1 MVLCSSTGQDLT
13 LASDSSAGC
22 SHLTVLAALE
32 SLVPPLFTMYTSFCF
47 FLSHLP
53 HPPAHLSGVL
63 TVWVSSAP
71 PKPRVVVARGPSVY
85 VFSEVSCTCCG
96 IALRSFE
103 KILFKVSRD
112 NEVMQ

>member
-1 MVLCSSTGQDLT
+1 MDPDMVLCSSTGQDLT

-32 SLVPPLFTMYTSFCF
+32 SLVPPFFTMYTSFCF

-63 TVWVSSAP
+63 TVWVSSP
-71 PKPRVVVARGPSVY
+71 PASHVWWWPGVLVFMFLMKSVALAVQ
-85 VFSEVSCTCCG
+85 
-96 IALRSFE
+96 L
-103 KILFKVSRD
+103 L
-112 NEVMQ
+112 